1 MKIDSGEISALI
13 KEQIKSFE
21 GQIESDDVGT
31 VISVGDGIALIYG
44 LRNAMCIDDMSNY
57 AKMLACC
64 KAYEKKYG
72 KIDFIESDNEWWLE
86 MDAKLR
92 EAMGIKTGFWPEE
105 MEHIKAKSAMASAV
119 TLRSSKS

>member
-44 LRNAMCIDDMSNY
+44 LKNAMLGELLLFPHDIYGMVMNLNEDDVG
-57 AKMLACC
+57 AVLLGEDIKLV
-64 KAYEKKYG
+64 
-72 KIDFIESDNEWWLE
+72 LE
-86 MDAKLR
+86 RL
-92 EAMGIKTGFWPEE
+92 
-105 MEHIKAKSAMASAV
+105 
-119 TLRSSKS
+119 